1 MRLLGI
7 DYGEKNIGLALSDDK
22 GLMAFP
28 EGVISNDK
36 KTIETIFSFI
46 KANKVIKVVV
56 GDSKDF
62 QGKPNKIM
70 QKVMP
75 FVETLKEKGVEVI
88 LEPEFMSSQQA
99 EFFMGKT
106 KMLDA
111 SAATI
116 ILQSYIDKQKP
127 TVSNDE
133 YLKNKIMTNEIREN
147 KDKVKTADAQQA
159 SLPVAPEAPKHIS
172 YDDFAKVELKVGK
185 ILSAEALPKSEK
197 LLRLSVDF
205 AEGSPRTILSG
216 IAKYFPEGVGLVGK
230 RCMFV
235 TNLEPRKMMGQE
247 SNGMILAVST
257 DAGFSLLEPNESIP
271 EGTKAK

>member
-22 GLMAFP
+22 GLLAFP
-28 EGVISNDK
+28 LRVVLNDK
-36 KTIETIFSFI
+36 KIIETILSLVRENGV
-46 KANKVIKVVV
+46 AKVIV

-75 FVETLKEKGVEVI
+75 FVETLKEKGVDVV

-99 EFFMGKT
+99 EFFLGKT

-127 TVSNDE
+127 SSSNDE
-133 YLKNKIMTNEIREN
+133 YLTNKIMTNEPKETKSEISTEAAS
-147 KDKVKTADAQQA
+147 VPVVPSVPQA
-159 SLPVAPEAPKHIS
+159 PLHIT

-197 LLRLSVDF
+197 LLKLSVDF
-205 AEGSPRTILSG
+205 AEGTPRTILSG
-216 IAKYFPEGVGLVGK
+216 IAKHFPEGAGLVGK

-235 TNLEPRKMMGQE
+235 TNLEPRKMMGME

-257 DAGFSLLEPNESIP
+257 DTGFSLLEPNESIP